1 MEPQRLLLIVNPISG
16 TKPKDKILP
25 EIESV
30 LTEQGYV
37 VTTAMTSCRGDGN
50 TLARKAVDSGYDAV
64 VAVGG
69 DGTVNEVASAMCD
82 TDVAMGII
90 PCGSGNGLA
99 RHIGL
104 PSDPIES
111 AKVITPENVYDCDY
125 CTANGNKFFCTFGTG
140 FDAAVTKHYS
150 EQGQRGLSTYLKSAV
165 YEFSRYTPRRY
176 RITIGD
182 NTVEQTA
189 FLVACCNAS
198 QYGNNAYI
206 APEASIRD
214 GLIDVVIFKEAS
226 HIETLLAGVDMLTGM
241 LSYNRQVD
249 IIRARSLR
257 IECEDSFAAHVDG
270 EPIELDRDIQVECH
284 HNALKLFINPGW
296 SKVTPVITP
305 LSYIGR
311 DLGIAIS
318 KMFKNITDKPEQ

>member
-1 MEPQRLLLIVNPISG
+1 MKPQRLLLIVNPISG

-30 LTEQGYV
+30 FSGQGYEV
-37 VTTAMTSCRGDGN
+37 DTAMTSCRGDGYR
-50 TLARKAVDSGYDAV
+50 LASQAVETGYNAV

-111 AKVITPENVYDCDY
+111 AKVVCPDNVHDCDY

-165 YEFSRYTPRRY
+165 HEFSRYTPRRY
-176 RITIGD
+176 RITVGD
-182 NTVEQTA
+182 NTIEQTA

-206 APEASIRD
+206 APDASIRD

-241 LSYNRQVD
+241 LSYNRMVD
-249 IIRARSLR
+249 IIRAPSLR
-257 IECEDSFAAHVDG
+257 IECEETCAAHVDG
-270 EPIELDRDIQVECH
+270 EPIEIDRDISVNCH
-284 HNALKLFINPGW
+284 HKALKLFIDPSW
-296 SKVTPVITP
+296 RKVTPVLTP

-311 DLGIAIS
+311 DLGIAIT
-318 KMFKNITDKPEQ
+318 KTFKNLTE

>member
-1 MEPQRLLLIVNPISG
+1 MKSQRLLLIVNPISG

-25 EIESV
+25 DIESV
-30 LTEQGYV
+30 LTERGYV
-37 VTTAMTSCRGDGN
+37 VDTAMTSCKGDGYS
-50 TLARKAVDSGYDAV
+50 LACKGIEEGYDAV

-82 TDVAMGII
+82 TDIAMGII

-111 AKVITPENVYDCDY
+111 ARVIRLDNACYCDY
-125 CTANGNKFFCTFGTG
+125 CTANDNKFFCTFGTG

-150 EQGQRGLSTYLKSAV
+150 EQGQRGLSTYLKSAIH
-165 YEFSRYTPRRY
+165 EFSHYTPRNY

-182 NTVEQTA
+182 NTIEQTA

-241 LSYNRQVD
+241 LSYNRMVD
-249 IIRARSLR
+249 IIRAPSLQ
-257 IECEDSFAAHVDG
+257 IECEETFVAHVDG
-270 EPIELDRDIQVECH
+270 EPIEISHEIKVDCH
-284 HNALKLFINPGW
+284 HKSIKLFVDPAW
-296 SKVTPVITP
+296 SKVTPVLTP

-311 DLGIAIS
+311 DLGIAIT
-318 KMFKNITDKPEQ
+318 KMFKNLTESAK

>member
-1 MEPQRLLLIVNPISG
+1 MKPQRLLLIVNPISG

-25 EIESV
+25 EIEAVISGG
-30 LTEQGYV
+30 GYEV
-37 VTTAMTSCRGDGN
+37 DTVMTSCRGDGYR
-50 TLARKAVDSGYDAV
+50 LARQAISSGCDAV

-111 AKVITPENVYDCDY
+111 AKVIQPGNARDCDY
-125 CTANGNKFFCTFGTG
+125 CSANDNKFFCTFGTG
-140 FDAAVTKHYS
+140 FDGAVTKRYS
-150 EQGQRGLSTYLKSAV
+150 EQGNRGLSTYLKSAV
-165 YEFSRYTPRRY
+165 SVFSNYTPRRY

-182 NTVEQTA
+182 NSVEQTA

-241 LSYNRQVD
+241 LSYNRMVD
-249 IIRARSLR
+249 IIRAPSLR
-257 IECEDSFAAHVDG
+257 IECEEACAAHVDG
-270 EPIELDRDIQVECH
+270 EPVEIERDITVRCH
-284 HNALKLFINPGW
+284 HKGLKLFIDPSW
-296 SKVTPVITP
+296 RKVTPVITP

-311 DLGIAIS
+311 DLGIAIT
-318 KMFKNITDKPEQ
+318 KMFKNLQ